1 MLAHRYVWSRSAALA
16 PHRDLILD
24 LRRLALAGLPR
35 MWRPEGDFF
44 AYRVRRSD
52 TDVVREGFSRRYTAI
67 SVIGLASE
75 AEVDRATAL
84 GSITLSDLTHRL
96 VRDVAGVASLGDV
109 ALTVWAC
116 AAGGHGDLEA
126 AANRLRV
133 LRADVEP
140 YPTVE
145 VAWALAALCVAATR
159 GDTEARGRL
168 ATRLIDSLGPSGVFP
183 HVLGGRGRLRSHV
196 SCFADMVYPIQALAF
211 YHRLVG
217 DRRALLAAEKA
228 ADVISRHQGAAGQW
242 WWHYD
247 RRTGRVLEGYPV
259 YAVHQDAMAP
269 MALLAL
275 AEASGRDL
283 GEPIAR
289 GLAWLESSPELGGGT
304 LVDRNAGL
312 IWRKVARRE
321 PGKLSRT
328 LQAAASRLH
337 PRLRVPLVDALFPPG
352 VIDYEDRPY
361 HLGWLLHAFPDP
373 GAAA

>member
-24 LRRLALAGLPR
+24 LRRLAWPDYPHVGAG
-35 MWRPEGDFF
+35 GDFF

-96 VRDVAGVASLGDV
+96 VRDVAGVANLGDV

-116 AAGGHGDLEA
+116 AASGHGDLEA

-159 GDTEARGRL
+159 GTRRL
-168 ATRLIDSLGPSGVFP
+168 GVGSP
-183 HVLGGRGRLRSHV
+183 
-196 SCFADMVYPIQALAF
+196 
-211 YHRLVG
+211 
-217 DRRALLAAEKA
+217 RA
-228 ADVISRHQGAAGQW
+228 
-242 WWHYD
+242 
-247 RRTGRVLEGYPV
+247 
-259 YAVHQDAMAP
+259 
-269 MALLAL
+269 
-275 AEASGRDL
+275 
-283 GEPIAR
+283 
-289 GLAWLESSPELGGGT
+289 
-304 LVDRNAGL
+304 
-312 IWRKVARRE
+312 
-321 PGKLSRT
+321 
-328 LQAAASRLH
+328 
-337 PRLRVPLVDALFPPG
+337 
-352 VIDYEDRPY
+352 
-361 HLGWLLHAFPDP
+361 
-373 GAAA
+373 